1 MKKSERKQMLAD
13 MQAEAL
19 AIEAREQTRQEQ
31 EDYNAILN
39 AHRETQGQ
47 PFERI
52 VDIAEADPAAVL
64 NRIIGLQRR
73 IEVLEAALR
82 ITKRPDPNRII
93 RVDGED
99 YEVLLTKNLRV
110 TLATIAEGETISL
123 DAGTQGVRFER
134 IGEDQ

>member
-1 MKKSERKQMLAD
+1 MAD
-13 MQAEAL
+13 QNMRILVVDDSGTMRRIVKNILRQLEFTNFEEAEDGQSAL
-19 AIEAREQTRQEQ
+19 DKLRA
-31 EDYNAILN
+31 
-39 AHRETQGQ
+39 Q
-47 PFERI
+47 PFDFVI
-52 VDIAEADPAAVL
+52 CDWNMPKMS
-64 NRIIGLQRR
+64 G